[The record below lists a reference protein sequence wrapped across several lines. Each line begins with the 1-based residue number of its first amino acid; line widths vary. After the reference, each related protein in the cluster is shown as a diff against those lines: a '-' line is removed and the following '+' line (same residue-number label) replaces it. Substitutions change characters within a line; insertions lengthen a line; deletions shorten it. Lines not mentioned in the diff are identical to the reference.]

1 MKGGMTLMQN
11 DVRIVRPSQ
20 GMCAIYVT
28 SVTCKMISMQEK
40 LHFETM

>member
-40 LHFETM
+40 LH